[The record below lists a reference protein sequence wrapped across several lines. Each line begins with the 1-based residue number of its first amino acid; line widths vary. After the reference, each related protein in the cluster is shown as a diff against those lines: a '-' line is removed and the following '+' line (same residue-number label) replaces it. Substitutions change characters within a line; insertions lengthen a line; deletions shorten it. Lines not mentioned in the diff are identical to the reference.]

1 MPNPRKLSDELLVSL
16 GRTSADSQI
25 PVIVR
30 YSPDRVVMRAR
41 GPALRG
47 VSESYNYRL
56 APLAHMH
63 ATPEALRNLE
73 EDPEIVRIYRDLPVR
88 ALMDSALPIVHAPQV
103 VDLGYDG
110 SGVRIAIIDT
120 GIDVDH
126 PDLQGRIAETA
137 DLVGEGPDDE
147 NGHGTHCAG
156 VALGSGAASAGRY
169 RGIAPGALLYSAKV
183 LHRSGQ
189 GMMSDVMAGIEWA
202 VEQGVHIISLSL
214 GGPGPSDGH
223 DALCDICDAA
233 VESGVVVVVAA
244 GNDGPG
250 SFTIGSPGAAR
261 SVLTVGAS
269 TDEDT
274 VAPFSSRGPTADN
287 RIKPDLI
294 APGHRITAARAGDTE
309 LGTPLDP
316 YYTECSGTSMAA
328 PLVAG
333 ICALLLHKEPHLTP
347 DEVKTRLMA
356 TAIDLGE
363 HPCVQGQG
371 RIDALRAIHNEQGDV
386 PAPGEP
392 DDDSSGDGSS
402 TRPGCLTF
410 VTSLFTHRHRG

>member
-1 MPNPRKLSDELLVSL
+1 MPNRRKLSDELLVSL
-16 GRTSADSQI
+16 GRTSAESQI

-30 YSPDRVVMRAR
+30 YSPDRVVMRAK
-41 GPALRG
+41 GPAMRG
-47 VSESYNYRL
+47 VSESYNYRM
-56 APLAHMH
+56 APLVHMH

-88 ALMDSALPIVHAPQV
+88 ALMDTALPIVRAPQV

-110 SGVRIAIIDT
+110 SGIRIAIVDT

-126 PDLQGRIAETA
+126 PDFVGRIVETA

-233 VESGVVVVVAA
+233 VEYGVVVVVAA

-250 SFTIGSPGAAR
+250 SFTVGSPGAAR
-261 SVLTVGAS
+261 RVITVGAS
-269 TDEDT
+269 TDEDLI
-274 VAPFSSRGPTADN
+274 APFSSRGPTADN
-287 RIKPDLI
+287 RAKPDLV
-294 APGHRITAARAGDTE
+294 APGHRITAARAGETE
-309 LGTPLDP
+309 LGSPVDP
-316 YYTECSGTSMAA
+316 YYTECSGTSMAT

-333 ICALLLHKEPHLTP
+333 ICALLLQKEPQLAP
-347 DEVKTRLMA
+347 DELKARLMA

-363 HPCVQGQG
+363 HPYVQGQG
-371 RIDALRAIHNEQGDV
+371 RIDALRAIHNEQGE
-386 PAPGEP
+386 APDEGDP
-392 DDDSSGDGSS
+392 DDGTS
-402 TRPGCLTF
+402 TRPGCLTS
-410 VTSLFTHRHRG
+410 VTSFFMRKNRV